1 MNSGFNPEP
10 YSIAMFALLVLVF
23 ISTKWASLKSKKEE
37 DALIERINDLTRMEL
52 RCQSMQ
58 KDLKLMRS
66 SRVHK
71 EDIKKDIPKLNFK
84 KPTRAEIH
92 RSKKR
97 QQRIKELRQKTV
109 VKPLKQS
116 GRQKTVVKPVKQSDT
131 TDQMI
136 INECLAAMV
145 NLGYK
150 KSDAIK
156 ILNNFSNQ
164 RFDTSEELLKV
175 AVSG

>member
-58 KDLKLMRS
+58 KDLQLMLS

-109 VKPLKQS
+109 VKPVKQS
-116 GRQKTVVKPVKQSDT
+116 GT

-136 INECLAAMV
+136 INECLSAMV

-156 ILNNFSNQ
+156 ILNSFSNQ

>member
-1 MNSGFNPEP
+1 MNIGL
-10 YSIAMFALLVLVF
+10 Y
-23 ISTKWASLKSKKEE
+23 K
-37 DALIERINDLTRMEL
+37 
-52 RCQSMQ
+52 
-58 KDLKLMRS
+58 
-66 SRVHK
+66 
-71 EDIKKDIPKLNFK
+71 
-84 KPTRAEIH
+84 
-92 RSKKR
+92 
-97 QQRIKELRQKTV
+97 
-109 VKPLKQS
+109 
-116 GRQKTVVKPVKQSDT
+116 DT